1 MGNRTPLEVFTAFNC
16 ENPQHL
22 RSTNQI
28 DPFIQKA
35 LWAQSLFTGGVTAL
49 KSWDNPVI
57 SDLMSY
63 VWDVFHHHHVSMV
76 MGPDVSVLSFAL
88 ARGKEGLKAIIFAP
102 HNWADMVKGDPLMQ
116 LGAIITNGSQAVDYY
131 NGLITGRIDIAI
143 ARDRA
148 ESYEAE
154 YLKMMKKSHPL
165 NEYQWSILAKYPD
178 GFDSTKAYERKL
190 VAATN

>member
-1 MGNRTPLEVFTAFNC
+1 MEKKTILEVLAAFNC
-16 ENPQHL
+16 EKPQYL
-22 RSTNQI
+22 SNMDQN
-28 DPFIQKA
+28 DLFAQKA
-35 LWAQSLFTGGVTAL
+35 LWAQNLFTGGVITLKAL
-49 KSWDNPVI
+49 DNPII
-57 SDLMSY
+57 SSLMSY
-63 VWDVFHHHHVSMV
+63 VWDVFHHRHVIMA
-76 MGPDVSVLSFAL
+76 MGPNVPTLSFAL
-88 ARGKEGLKAIIFAP
+88 ARGEEGLKALVFAP

-154 YLKMMKKSHPL
+154 YLKMMKKSHPF
-165 NEYQWSILAKYPD
+165 NEYQWSILAKFPD

-190 VAATN
+190 VVATN